1 MRRVKTVLISCI
13 MVTAL
18 ALIVGMNVTAPGTH
32 IMGNGNAKT
41 AETVHSASLDG

>member
-1 MRRVKTVLISCI
+1 